1 MELSNFSQSSTNVM
15 GIAPLPSSQDEGFD
29 ITSQYAHKIE
39 FNLKNVS
46 VAFANTLRR
55 SFSTLC
61 PTVTF
66 TKESITILENT
77 TPLHNEFLIH
87 RLELVPIYNIGAGG
101 ELQLKTHYD
110 KETTNERRWEILD
123 PADPKTVSKLPISR
137 RDLWPYSTP
146 LLV

>member
-15 GIAPLPSSQDEGFD
+15 GIPPLPSSQDEGFD

-46 VAFANTLRR
+46 VAFANALRR
-55 SFSTLC
+55 SFSSLC

-66 TKESITILENT
+66 TSDSITILENT

-87 RLELVPIYNIGAGG
+87 RLGLIPIYNLGSSG

-110 KETTNERRWEILD
+110 KTTNERRWEFVN
-123 PADPKTVSKLPISR
+123 PAVPKFLLNTNLPETVLIG
-137 RDLWPYSTP
+137 
-146 LLV
+146 